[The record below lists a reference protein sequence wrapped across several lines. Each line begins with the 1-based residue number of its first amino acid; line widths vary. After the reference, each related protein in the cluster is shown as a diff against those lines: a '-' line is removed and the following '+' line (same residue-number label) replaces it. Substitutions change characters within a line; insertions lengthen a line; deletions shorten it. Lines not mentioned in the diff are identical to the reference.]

1 MINIKFL
8 IKKLGYVNY
17 GAFIRSAGRVSKLT
31 HKPRA
36 LVLKD
41 IMSCVVKH
49 GSGYVDYEA
58 YEMYNMDEKER
69 SEFLTVGRNNTMV
82 KELNKA
88 EFRPYFEDKAIFNEK
103 FSKYLKRDWMV
114 LNGKNFAEFEK
125 FCEGKD
131 AFFMKPL
138 DQHSGFGIEKL
149 YTSEIADLKAE
160 YNRLYS
166 QGCILAEEVVTQ
178 CAEMNTLCT
187 TSVNTIRLVTLL
199 NKAGTKASVAAGAI
213 RMGREGG
220 FVDNFNHGGL
230 AVILDVSKGESV
242 TDGYDKERITYIE
255 TPVLGTKLKG
265 FKVPQWEECI
275 KLVEEAAL
283 VVPEVRYVAW
293 DVCVSDKY
301 GPLLIEGNSYPGQ
314 DVTQYPKL
322 KLGTYAAFTKIL
334 EGLEK

>member
-1 MINIKFL
+1 MISIKFL
-8 IKKLGYVNY
+8 IRKLGTVNY
-17 GAFIRSAGRVSKLT
+17 SAFIKSAGRVSRLT
-31 HKPRA
+31 GTPRIV
-36 LVLKD
+36 VLKD
-41 IMSCVVKH
+41 IMSCVMKH

-58 YEMYNMDEKER
+58 YEMYNMSENER

-82 KELNKA
+82 KELNQPGY
-88 EFRPYFEDKAIFNEK
+88 RDYFDDKALFNEK
-103 FSKYLKRDWMV
+103 FGKYLKRDWMV
-114 LNGKNFAEFEK
+114 LNGENFEEFK
-125 FCEGKD
+125 QFCSDKD

-138 DQHSGFGIEKL
+138 DQHSGYGIEKL
-149 YTSEIADLKAE
+149 YMKDISDLHAE
-160 YNRLYS
+160 YDRLYS

-178 CAEMNTLCT
+178 CEEMSKLCT

-199 NKAGTKASVAAGAI
+199 NRAGTKATVAAGAI

-242 TDGYDKERITYIE
+242 TDGYDKERVTYIE

-265 FKVPQWEECI
+265 FKVPMWEECI

-301 GPLLIEGNSYPGQ
+301 GPLLIEGNDYPGQ

-322 KLGTYAAFTKIL
+322 GLGTYAAFSRIL
-334 EGLEK
+334 EELEN

>member
-8 IKKLGYVNY
+8 IKKLGSVNY
-17 GAFIRSAGRVSKLT
+17 SAFMKSAGRVSKLT
-31 HKPRA
+31 GTPRI
-36 LVLKD
+36 VVFKD
-41 IMSCVVKH
+41 IMSCVMKH

-88 EFRPYFEDKAIFNEK
+88 DFRPYFEDKAIFNDK
-103 FSKYLKRDWMV
+103 FSKYLKRDW
-114 LNGKNFAEFEK
+114 LLLDGKNLSEFEA
-125 FCEGKD
+125 FCEGKE

-138 DQHSGFGIEKL
+138 DQHSGFGIEKIYMSEVDDIKAL
-149 YTSEIADLKAE
+149 YE
-160 YNRLYS
+160 RLVA
-166 QGCILAEEVVTQ
+166 QNCILAEEMVVQ
-178 CAEMNTLCT
+178 CEDMNKLCT

-199 NKAGTKASVAAGAI
+199 NKAGTKATVAAGAI

-242 TDGYDKERITYIE
+242 TDGYDKERITYKE
-255 TPVLGTKLKG
+255 TPVLGTKLMG
-265 FKVPQWEECI
+265 FKVPMWDECI
-275 KLVEEAAL
+275 KLVTEAAL

-293 DVCVSDKY
+293 DVCVSEKY

-322 KLGTYAAFTKIL
+322 KLGTYAAFKQVL
-334 EGLEK
+334 EDLDK